1 VGRKQII
8 VAFGIFST
16 FILGVVSAPVSS
28 LAGGNCMAKLVG
40 SAAVAPG
47 FDCTVKFSN
56 GSSET
61 ECWTFAQEAGLSQF
75 FDIFTETLPA
85 ENELPEYGC
94 VCDTTGSF
102 KSPQFNSSA
111 DAFECDD
118 DLGDQIQGKVK
129 GKKISGQ
136 SSDGQGNAAVFS
148 CTPNTGCG

>member
-1 VGRKQII
+1 VRRTQF
-8 VAFGIFST
+8 VLALGIFLT
-16 FILGVVSAPVSS
+16 VVLGVITSPVSL

-47 FDCTVKFSN
+47 FDCTVEFAD

-61 ECWTFAQEAGLSQF
+61 ECWTFAQEGLSQF
-75 FDIFTETLPA
+75 FDIYTETLPS

-118 DLGDQIQGKVK
+118 DLGGQIQGKLK

-136 SSDGQGNAAVFS
+136 SSDDKGNAAIFS

>member
-1 VGRKQII
+1 LGKKQIV

-16 FILGVVSAPVSS
+16 FVLGVVSAPVST
-28 LAGGNCMAKLVG
+28 LAGGNCMGKLVG

-47 FDCTVKFSN
+47 YDCTVEFSN
-56 GSSET
+56 GSSES
-61 ECWTFAQEAGLSQF
+61 ECWTFADEGLSQH
-75 FDIFTETLPA
+75 FDIYTETLPA

-102 KSPQFNSSA
+102 KSPKFNSSA

-118 DLGDQIQGKVK
+118 DLGDQIQGKLK

-136 SSDGQGNAAVFS
+136 SSDYQGNAAIFS
-148 CTPNTGCG
+148 CKPNTGCG

>member
-1 VGRKQII
+1 MGRKQIV
-8 VAFGIFST
+8 VAFGIIST
-16 FILGVVSAPVSS
+16 LVLGVLSAPVSS

-47 FDCTVKFSN
+47 FDCTVKFAN

-61 ECWTFAQEAGLSQF
+61 ECWTFAQEEGLSQF
-75 FDIFTETLPA
+75 FDIFTETLPSGP
-85 ENELPEYGC
+85 ELPEYGC

-102 KSPQFNSSA
+102 KSPRFNSSA

-136 SSDGQGNAAVFS
+136 SSDDQGNAAIFS